1 MRGGAY
7 LEAGRHLKVLAF
19 DKTGTLTEGR
29 PTVTD
34 ILPLTDRQPDDILH
48 IAASLDASSEHPVA
62 TAIVA
67 HCAQRHECRHL
78 PVEAFEAMVGRG
90 VTGTLAGQR
99 HFVGNHRVEL
109 DGDAATGD
117 TYCIAHHLTGKDD
130 YVMHIRYED
139 TYVRTSAGWR
149 IQTRDLH
156 LLWTA
161 NLPVN

>member
-1 MRGGAY
+1 VAGGA
-7 LEAGRHLKVLAF
+7 AGQAVAVTDADDRLALRHLVDSYAIGC
-19 DKTGTLTEGR
+19 DR
-29 PTVTD
+29 RDID
-34 ILPLTDRQPDDILH
+34 ILRSVFVEGGTNTVHWLDRDPT
-48 IAASLDASSEHPVA
+48 SM
-62 TAIVA
+62 TAPADLERI
-67 HCAQRHECRHL
+67 
-78 PVEAFEAMVGRG
+78 P
-90 VTGTLAGQR
+90 TGLARYDQTF